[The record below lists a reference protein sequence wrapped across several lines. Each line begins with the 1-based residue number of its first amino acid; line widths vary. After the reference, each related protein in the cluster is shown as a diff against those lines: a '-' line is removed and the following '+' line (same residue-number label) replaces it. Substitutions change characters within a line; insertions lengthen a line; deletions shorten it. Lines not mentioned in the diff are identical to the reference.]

1 MLVNKPKIMEN
12 TDGQNFF
19 IHNPGAGQD
28 EAPVKSTGE
37 SDSPAPSKQFTPDGS
52 QRRNSLL
59 DKCIVAKKTP
69 KYKSFSVGKPVKPG
83 AAVKPL
89 RSGYLFDRDKMVSEV
104 APGMNVSFP
113 VNVDTEFVSRVVSH
127 TIQPYGARKH
137 VSTQV
142 RGINDPTGLI
152 LVPQDLENPRHPV
165 ATSGFDVVD
174 YLGLIGHDVHLE
186 RCESIDS
193 PYPTFEIVIYGH
205 FLLAEVS
212 MIFKG
217 EFKEDIKKLL
227 RAPDTQDAYIWMRRR
242 LMATQKTRTP
252 KRVLTTDSIQMPWL
266 LTVDGCKYI
275 VKVCF
280 MDSCAVHGEV
290 TYAKFCQASDV
301 ELKSKGVWKDGEISR
316 MDEMYHVRP
325 EDYDAYA
332 LGDLHVYDALE
343 ANSKYF
349 KLIYKALGIGHL
361 FTPPGLTIGATV
373 IKMFAAV
380 LRNKLGLD
388 DREYKEF
395 SETYLE
401 PVSASHLCL
410 DGLSTKALLAK
421 VEGGRCRNNRPTDVS
436 VASALVDMD
445 ISGCYGEGQR
455 NQLYPIGRPLVL
467 AWDAKSAVNEY
478 WSLRVFLEKHGAGTT
493 NKTWKTKKGELVPGC
508 WNARVSTF
516 ELLSVEGDFLASWFV
531 DGKASVDLLGKYVQ
545 RDMLSDSE
553 KTDNEF
559 NVDDGMSKIFN
570 KEVKNGLITHDFID
584 WLMFVASQ
592 KQRKELLDGLFVTA
606 SMVYPASKRVDSF
619 EEFKKVN
626 KAWKGRNIHVDLYG
640 KTDGECHAWFG
651 FNMADLIINP
661 LLANRKLHKK
671 KTPLDILFKL
681 CINTLYGDMVSKFFN
696 EANVV
701 VGNNITARARS
712 LAYYMEKGFNGF
724 QTVTDGTAFELNN
737 VLRSFGKGSV
747 VETANLHRM
756 PKRKRNVKHGSII
769 EDGSEVSLT
778 WVELSYL
785 DGDKVATKTYPC
797 IAFGDTVLEPY
808 VTEDGGGVVV
818 PAMAWIDKAAM
829 EHLQRLFPDV
839 AVLHGTSSSLKP
851 HKNKNG
857 TAGWDLVPRTGQFE
871 FEAKQFYDK
880 GAFHGSA
887 NYLLTNPNKED
898 DNLKM
903 RSYEAK
909 KTHDGFV
916 NGEITDRYSDGNNPA
931 NDLLRGIA
939 RDGTVLERQQPFV
952 KEAILK
958 LSEYKQHSDK
968 HDRNGIEPGDNYL
981 KPGMLKEFSLS
992 RFTFQTLA
1000 QCTAWE
1006 KAVARRKDK
1015 YGQSLESFFINEDGT
1030 LNDEK
1035 MNKTVDA
1042 MIAAGCME
1050 PFKELA
1056 KRDNIPIEPH
1066 PGFEDYTWLKQ
1077 RFNR

>member
-1 MLVNKPKIMEN
+1 VSNSN
-12 TDGQNFF
+12 GQNFS

-28 EAPVKSTGE
+28 EAPLKSTGE
-37 SDSPAPSKQFTPDGS
+37 SESPAPSKVPLAPDGS
-52 QRRNSLL
+52 QRRVSIL
-59 DKCIVAKKTP
+59 DKCIITKKAP
-69 KYKSFSVGKPVKPG
+69 KYKSFSVAKPSKPG
-83 AAVKPL
+83 TAKSP

-104 APGMNVSFP
+104 VSGRCVSFP
-113 VNVDTEFVSRVVSH
+113 VNVDTEFVSRVESH
-127 TIQPYGARKH
+127 TIQPHGTRKH

-152 LVPQDLENPRHPV
+152 LVPQELENPRHPV

-174 YLGLIGHDVHLE
+174 YLGLVGHDVHLE
-186 RCESIDS
+186 RREGMDS
-193 PYPTFEIVIYGH
+193 RYPTFEFVLYGH
-205 FLLAEVS
+205 FLLAEVL

-217 EFKEDIKKLL
+217 EFKEDIKALL
-227 RAPDTQDAYIWMRRR
+227 RATETQDAYIGMRRR
-242 LMATQKTRTP
+242 LLGTQKI
-252 KRVLTTDSIQMPWL
+252 KKGGRVSTSESIQMPWL
-266 LTVDGCKYI
+266 LTVDGCEYR

-280 MDSCAVHGEV
+280 MDTCAVHGNV
-290 TYAKFCQASDV
+290 SYPQFCEGSGI
-301 ELKSKGVWKDGEISR
+301 ELKSKGVWENGEISR

-325 EDYDAYA
+325 DDYDAYA

-343 ANSKYF
+343 ANSKNF
-349 KLIYKALGIGHL
+349 KLVYKALGIQRL
-361 FTPPGLTIGATV
+361 FTAPKLTIGATV
-373 IKMFAAV
+373 LDMFGDV
-380 LRNKLGLD
+380 LMNKLGLD
-388 DREYKEF
+388 AKTYKSF

-421 VEGGRCRNNRPTDVS
+421 VEGGRCRNNQPTVVK
-436 VASALVDMD
+436 VAGALVDMD

-455 NQLYPIGRPLVL
+455 NQLYPIGTPLVL
-467 AWDAKSAVNEY
+467 AWDAKSVVNEY

-493 NKTWKTKKGELVPGC
+493 TKTWKAKKGELVPGC
-508 WNARVSTF
+508 WTARVSTF
-516 ELLSVEGDFLASWFV
+516 EHLNIEGDFLASWFV
-531 DGKASVDLLGKYVQ
+531 DGKANIDLLAKYVQ
-545 RDMLSDSE
+545 RDMLSDTE
-553 KTDNEF
+553 TADLEF
-559 NVDDGMSKIFN
+559 NVDDGHTKIFN

-606 SMVYPASKRVDSF
+606 SMVYPASKRVGTY

-626 KAWKGRNIHVDLYG
+626 EEWTGRNIHVDLYG

-651 FNMADLIINP
+651 FNVGDLIIDS

-671 KTPLDILFKL
+671 KTPLDRLFKL
-681 CINTLYGDMVSKFFN
+681 CVNTLYGDMVSKFFE

-724 QTVTDGTAFELNN
+724 QTVTDGCAFELNN

-747 VETANLHRM
+747 AETVNLHR
-756 PKRKRNVKHGSII
+756 KAKGARNVKHGSIVP
-769 EDGSEVSLT
+769 DGSEVCLT

-785 DGDKVATKTYPC
+785 DKGKTITKHYPHVS
-797 IAFGDTVLEPY
+797 FGDTVLGPY
-808 VTEDGGGVVV
+808 VTEEGNGVVV
-818 PAMAWIDKAAM
+818 PAMAWINQVGM

-839 AVLHGTSSSLKP
+839 DVLHGASSSLKP
-851 HKNKNG
+851 RQNKDG
-857 TAGWDLVPRTGQFE
+857 TAGWDKVPRTGQFE
-871 FEAKQFYDK
+871 FEAKQFYDN

-909 KTHDGFV
+909 KEHDGFV
-916 NGEITDRYSDGNNPA
+916 NGEVTDRYNNGNNPA
-931 NDLLRGIA
+931 NDFMRGLA
-939 RDGTVLERQQPFV
+939 KDETAVTRQIPFV
-952 KEAILK
+952 KESILK
-958 LSEYKQHSDK
+958 PSEYKQHSDK

-992 RFTFQTLA
+992 RFTFQTLT

-1006 KAVARRKDK
+1006 KAVTRRKEK

-1042 MIAAGCME
+1042 LIAGGCME
-1050 PFKELA
+1050 PFKALE
-1056 KRDNIPIEPH
+1056 KRKNIAIEPH
-1066 PGFEDYTWLKQ
+1066 PGFVDYTWLKE